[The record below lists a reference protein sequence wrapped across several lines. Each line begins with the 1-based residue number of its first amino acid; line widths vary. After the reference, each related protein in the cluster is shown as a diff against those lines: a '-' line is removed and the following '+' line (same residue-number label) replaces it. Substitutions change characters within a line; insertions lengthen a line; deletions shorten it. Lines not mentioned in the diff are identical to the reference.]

1 MEMAN
6 LEPVTFEGRKSKSYN
21 NYHENNSAG
30 NGRHYW
36 KEKYLRNFRLG
47 ISAIVLG
54 YFTFIFYI
62 LTIYGGSRFMQQGME
77 LYAYVMVGVFF
88 MLTLASGILLLISL
102 VLNIRQSR
110 AFGKI
115 TKGLIMSFIS
125 IPPVVLCYAGLFLK
139 AISEDH

>member
-6 LEPVTFEGRKSKSYN
+6 LEPVTFKGRQSKSYN
-21 NYHENNSAG
+21 KYLGNNSAG
-30 NGRHYW
+30 NGWQDW

-77 LYAYVMVGVFF
+77 LYAYIMVGVFF

-110 AFGKI
+110 TFGKI
-115 TKGLIMSFIS
+115 TKGLILAFIS

>member
-6 LEPVTFEGRKSKSYN
+6 LEPVTFKGRQNKSYN
-21 NYHENNSAG
+21 NYNENNSVG
-30 NGRHYW
+30 NGW
-36 KEKYLRNFRLG
+36 QDWQEKYLRNFRLG

-77 LYAYVMVGVFF
+77 LYAYVMAGAFF
-88 MLTLASGILLLISL
+88 MLTLASGILLMICL

-115 TKGLIMSFIS
+115 TKGLILTLIS
-125 IPPVVLCYAGLFLK
+125 MPPVVLCYAGLFLK
-139 AISEDH
+139 AISGDH

>member
-6 LEPVTFEGRKSKSYN
+6 LEPVTFKGRQSKSYN
-21 NYHENNSAG
+21 KYLGNNSAG
-30 NGRHYW
+30 NGWQDW

-62 LTIYGGSRFMQQGME
+62 LTIYEGSRFMQQGME
-77 LYAYVMVGVFF
+77 LYAYVMVGAFLI
-88 MLTLASGILLLISL
+88 LTLASGILLLICL

-115 TKGLIMSFIS
+115 TKGLILAFIS